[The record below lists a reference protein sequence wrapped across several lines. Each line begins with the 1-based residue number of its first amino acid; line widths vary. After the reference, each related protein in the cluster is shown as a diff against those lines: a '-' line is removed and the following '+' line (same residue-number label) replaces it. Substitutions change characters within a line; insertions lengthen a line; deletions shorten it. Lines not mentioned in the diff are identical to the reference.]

1 MSRKVCVI
9 ALDGATLELITPWT
23 EAGHLPNL
31 KKLIDGGASGE
42 LETTFPPLTGPAWTS
57 FMTGKTPSNHSVQEF
72 FRRKPDT
79 YRQILNSRYDIDG
92 QSIWR
97 LLSDAGKKVVVMGVP
112 LCYPPEAVNGSLITG
127 LLTPSQSRD
136 FTYPLTLLEEL
147 EDELGEYRLRHD
159 EKYRKSD
166 PQPFIQEQHEI
177 LANNTEAALYLI
189 QNKEWDFF
197 MVHFLGTDRI
207 QHEFWH
213 VMDKTHPQH
222 DPKELEELG
231 DVIFDFFK
239 EVDVSVGKLTEALAQ
254 KEEDVTIMIMSD
266 HGFGPIHKFVNMN
279 TWLLN
284 EGWLRLKPS
293 AGTLFRR
300 LVFRCGFNY
309 SIMAQWVL
317 KLGFGRKAKTMGRG
331 RREDLQ
337 RQLFLSLNDVD
348 WTKTRAYSIGNF
360 GQIYVNLKGREPDG
374 VVEPGA
380 EYDAVV
386 AEITEKLKA
395 LKDPENGEQIVA
407 QVFRREELYE
417 GIYAEDAPDVMFFTK
432 EMLYKPMGLSD
443 FSSPNL
449 LDPVYGT
456 TGHHRSNG
464 TFICYNP
471 DLVPSGQKVEGS
483 YIYDLAPTIL
493 HLMGNPVPQ
502 EMDGRVLQ
510 EIFNPQFQETPVE
523 YVKTA
528 DDQARKDPA
537 YSEEQEGQ
545 LKDMLRSLGYVN

>member
-9 ALDGATLELITPWT
+9 ALDGATLDLIRPWT
-23 EAGHLPNL
+23 ESGHLPNL

-42 LETTFPPLTGPAWTS
+42 LETTFPPLTGPAWSS

-72 FRRKPDT
+72 FRRKSGT
-79 YRQILNSRYDIDG
+79 YRQVLNSRYDIDG

-97 LLSDAGKKVVVMGVP
+97 LLSDAGKQVVVMGVP

-127 LLTPSQSRD
+127 LLTPGQSRD

-159 EKYRKSD
+159 EKYRPSD
-166 PQPFIQEQHEI
+166 PYPFIKEQHEI
-177 LANNTEAALYLI
+177 LANNTEAALYLL
-189 QNKEWDFF
+189 QDKPWDFF

-213 VMDKTHPQH
+213 VMDEEHPQH
-222 DPKELEELG
+222 DPAEKERLG
-231 DVIFDFFK
+231 DVILDFFK
-239 EVDVSVGKLTEALAQ
+239 EVDESVGKLVDVLAQ
-254 KEEDVTIMIMSD
+254 REDDVTIMIMSD
-266 HGFGPIHKFVNMN
+266 HGFGPIHKFLNMN
-279 TWLLN
+279 TWLMS

-293 AGTLFRR
+293 AGTLLRR
-300 LVFRCGFNY
+300 LIFKCGFNY
-309 SIMAQWVL
+309 SVMAQWVL
-317 KLGFGRKAKTMGRG
+317 KLGFGRRAKSMGRG

-337 RQLFLSLNDVD
+337 RQLFLSLDDVD
-348 WTKTRAYSIGNF
+348 WSTTKAYSIGNF
-360 GQIYVNLKGREPDG
+360 GQIYVNLKGREPEG
-374 VVEPGA
+374 AVEPGA
-380 EYDAVV
+380 EYEAVV
-386 AEITEKLKA
+386 DEIVQKLEQ
-395 LKDPENGEQIVA
+395 LRDPETNDLIVERI
-407 QVFRREELYE
+407 FRRDDLYD
-417 GIYAEDAPDVMFFTK
+417 GAYAEDAPDVMFFTK
-432 EMLYKPMGLSD
+432 DMVYKPMGLSD

-471 DLVPSGQKVEGS
+471 KLVPAEKEVQGA

-493 HLMGNPVPQ
+493 HLMGDAVPQ

-510 EIFNPQFQETPVE
+510 EIFNAEFQQVPVK
-523 YVKTA
+523 YTKTA
-528 DDQARKDPA
+528 DSASRKHPA
-537 YSEEQEGQ
+537 YSDEQEGQ
-545 LKDMLRSLGYVN
+545 LKEMLRSLGYVN